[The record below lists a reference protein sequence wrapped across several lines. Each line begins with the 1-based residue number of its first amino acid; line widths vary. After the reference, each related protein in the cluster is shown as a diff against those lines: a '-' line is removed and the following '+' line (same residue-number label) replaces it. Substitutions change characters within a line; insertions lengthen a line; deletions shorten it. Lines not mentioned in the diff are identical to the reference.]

1 MYSNSQNDR
10 SSVTLR
16 KQCKVSLM
24 SNCNLCGIV
33 VFLMLSYASSAQAWS
48 QGEVAPIGGTHMYDI
63 NLETMDISN
72 NVVGGTIPKSW
83 DLGGNFSVTEYC
95 TKAIY
100 DARYY
105 STTSTM
111 APSTSNL
118 GYYRLNEYFDVKV
131 EVWIA
136 GNRSEYVTS
145 PFTDESNRYR
155 EICKPPSSRFN
166 NVRSGSKGK
175 ITFLITKPILNGIA
189 LADHELLKVF
199 GRRGLLSAGV
209 LSDEALSTINIRSG
223 IITVPDKC
231 IINQGTPINVE
242 FGTIPNTS
250 EKLNGNNY
258 VQQVPI
264 QVQCKG
270 GSFETGALNIKLGI
284 QPAGSGVASFNSDY
298 LGTNG
303 ANDRRDLGIVI
314 KDSSGSTVVP
324 NQFYDVPGFNNN
336 QGVWNLTSA
345 PIAKPGSTIPEGE
358 FDAAATVVAQFQ

>member
-1 MYSNSQNDR
+1 M
-10 SSVTLR
+10 
-16 KQCKVSLM
+16 KKVNQFSRRWSTALV
-24 SNCNLCGIV
+24 LAA
-33 VFLMLSYASSAQAWS
+33 LAYTSSAQAWIE
-48 QGEVAPIGGTHMYDI
+48 GEVEPNSGTHTYDFD
-63 NLETMDISN
+63 LETMDISN
-72 NVVGGTIPKSW
+72 NVVGGTISKSW
-83 DLGGNFSVTEYC
+83 DLGGNFGVTEYC
-95 TKAIY
+95 TQRIN

-111 APSTSNL
+111 TPSTSNP

-145 PFTDESNRYR
+145 PFTDETNRYS
-155 EICKPPSSRFN
+155 EACKPPSSRFN

-175 ITFLITKPILNGIA
+175 ITFRVTKPVINGIV
-189 LADHELLKVF
+189 LVDHELVKVF

-209 LSDEALSTINIRSG
+209 LSGEALSTINIRSG

-231 IINQGTPINVE
+231 IINQGTPISVE
-242 FGTIPNTS
+242 FGAIPNTS

-270 GSFETGALNIKLGI
+270 GSFDTGYLNIKMGI
-284 QPAGSGVASFNSDY
+284 QSAGSGVASFNSDY

-336 QGVWNLTSA
+336 QGVWNLTAA
-345 PIAKPGSTIPEGE
+345 PIAKPGSIIPEGE